1 MATGETGFGG
11 VTFDLFSVQHHSVI
25 SGRDDD
31 PCARRDPRGIE
42 WDCLRP
48 RDEDAGAANWFP
60 RELKMLSGRTGVG
73 MVTYGQRSGALGV
86 APY

>member
-31 PCARRDPRGIE
+31 PRARRNPRGTE

-60 RELKMLSGRTGVG
+60 
-73 MVTYGQRSGALGV
+73 A
-86 APY
+86 